1 VMSRFQCNARR
12 PAWIAA
18 LCALLAL
25 GSASLPAAA
34 VPSFARQTG
43 LACSACHTI
52 FPELTPFGRE
62 FKLNGYTLDNLR
74 QIRAETLQRRQTLS
88 LNQLAPISAMLQVSY
103 TRTGQALPDSA
114 ESGALAKD
122 GDVLFPQQ
130 LSLFYAGKIAN
141 NLGAFMQITYDGAA
155 DHLALDNT
163 DIRYAR
169 YLGTVQ
175 PESSSTPSS
184 HQGFLERHD
193 LLFGITLNNNP
204 TVQDPWN
211 STPAWGFPYSSSSV
225 APEPN
230 ASAILDTGAG
240 GIGQNAAG
248 LGAYVWLDQSLY
260 AEFSLYTA
268 AKVGGAHPLDST
280 QAPVLQG
287 VAPYWRVG
295 YEYDWNR
302 NSLFV
307 GTYGTEMSVL
317 PADGHSLSGTDDRYT
332 DVAADAEYQYISDE
346 SQVTA
351 LATYIHENQDLNAS
365 YLYGLSANPTNHL
378 STVKIVGEYSYRRMI
393 GGSVGLFSTSGSA
406 DPLLY
411 ANDGTIDGSLAGT
424 PDSRGYV
431 LELNYLPFL
440 NTKLQLQ
447 YVGYTRFN
455 GSGSDYDGAG
465 RSASDNDTLYLLVW
479 INF

>member
-1 VMSRFQCNARR
+1 MSWSAFQPRR
-12 PAWIAA
+12 SMWLVRLCAIAA
-18 LCALLAL
+18 LAGATAPAL
-25 GSASLPAAA
+25 A

-62 FKLNGYTLDNLR
+62 FKLNGYVLDNLR
-74 QIRAETLQRRQTLS
+74 QITGETMQRRQTLS

-103 TRTGQALPDSA
+103 TRTAQPLPDSA
-114 ESGALAKD
+114 VNGAFAKD

-130 LSLFYAGKIAN
+130 LSLFYAGKIADG
-141 NLGAFMQITYDGAA
+141 LGAFMQITYDGVE

-169 YLGTVQ
+169 YIGTSEPASGSEASQ
-175 PESSSTPSS
+175 PS
-184 HQGFLERHD
+184 GFLHRHD
-193 LLFGITLNNNP
+193 VLVGLTLNNNP

-225 APEPN
+225 APGPN

-240 GIGQNAAG
+240 GIGQDVAG
-248 LGAYVWLDQSLY
+248 LGAYLWLDHSLY

-268 AKVGGAHPLDST
+268 AKTGGAHPLDST
-280 QAPVLQG
+280 QAPALQG

-295 YEYDWNR
+295 YQYDWSR

-307 GTYGTEMSVL
+307 GTYGTEMSIL
-317 PADGHSLSGTDDRYT
+317 PADGHALNGVDDRYT

-346 SQVTA
+346 NQVTV

-365 YLYGLSANPTNHL
+365 YRYGLAANPTNHL
-378 STVKIVGEYSYRRMI
+378 STVKLVAEYSYRRTL
-393 GGSVGLFSTSGSA
+393 GGSAGFFSTTGSA

-411 ANDGTIDGSLAGT
+411 ANDGTVDGSLAGT
-424 PDSRGYV
+424 PDSRGYI

-455 GSGSDYDGAG
+455 GAGTDYAG
-465 RSASDNDTLYLLVW
+465 IGRNASDNDTLYLLVW
-479 INF
+479 LNY